1 MDLYCHGS
9 VKNQAKTTV
18 VIDGQDTKLAR
29 LSLVCNNTHFVDTG
43 TQVVI

>member
-29 LSLVCNNTHFVDTG
+29 LSLVCNNTQFVDIRTK
-43 TQVVI
+43 VVI